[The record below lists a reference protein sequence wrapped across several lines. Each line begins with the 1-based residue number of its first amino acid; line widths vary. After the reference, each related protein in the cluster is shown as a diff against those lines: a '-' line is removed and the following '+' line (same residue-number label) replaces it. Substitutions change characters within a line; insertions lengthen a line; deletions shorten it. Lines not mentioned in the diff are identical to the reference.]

1 MGPHG
6 TGMVNTNIL
15 RIFII
20 GLIMKLWSPNFLKL
34 FLFHLEKKLLKRS
47 YTYKIGC
54 RGAVLF

>member
-1 MGPHG
+1 
-6 TGMVNTNIL
+6 
-15 RIFII
+15 
-20 GLIMKLWSPNFLKL
+20 MKLWSPNFLKL